1 MPIDKKP
8 TEANLSK
15 LLEELLNAKIEFI
28 LVGGLAAV
36 VQGAP
41 ITTVDV
47 DIVHH
52 QSPENI
58 SKLLTFLHS
67 LNTIHRRPDE
77 QVLEPTER
85 DLSGKGHALFT
96 TRLGPLDVLAM
107 IEGDRNYEDLL
118 EDITEIEFKG
128 QIIQVLDLKKIV
140 EIKRASPHPKD
151 KQRLP
156 IFEETLRQIELQ
168 P

>member
-1 MPIDKKP
+1 M
-8 TEANLSK
+8 
-15 LLEELLNAKIEFI
+15 
-28 LVGGLAAV
+28 
-36 VQGAP
+36 
-41 ITTVDV
+41 
-47 DIVHH
+47 
-52 QSPENI
+52 
-58 SKLLTFLHS
+58 
-67 LNTIHRRPDE
+67 
-77 QVLEPTER
+77 LEPTER